1 MRLIDFFVFYEATL
15 YKNKEEENRTGNRRL
30 GKAISIAGAIV
41 GLWLTTV
48 IQVIVFFVLKENLLI
63 NLKIWVKVY
72 FIIAILSILILRY
85 IYISKE
91 RYQYI
96 ISSQYR
102 AFKLGRYTGAFVI
115 FFLLIASVVLSVGI
129 GIAMRDF

>member
-30 GKAISIAGAIV
+30 GKAISIAGCIIA
-41 GLWLTTV
+41 LWLTTI
-48 IQVIVFFVLKENLLI
+48 IQIIVFLVLKRNII

-72 FIIAILSILILRY
+72 FIVAILSILILRY

-96 ISSQYR
+96 VSSQYR
-102 AFKLGRYTGAFVI
+102 PFKLGRYAGITVI
-115 FFLLIASVVLSVGI
+115 FFSLIASVALSVGI
-129 GIAMRDF
+129 GIAMGDF

>member
-15 YKNKEEENRTGNRRL
+15 YKDKEEENRTGNRRL
-30 GKAISIAGAIV
+30 GKAISIAGCIIA
-41 GLWLTTV
+41 LWLTTI
-48 IQVIVFFVLKENLLI
+48 IQIIIFLVLKRNLI
-63 NLKIWVKVY
+63 NRKILVKIY
-72 FIIAILSILILRY
+72 FIIAVLSVLILRY

-102 AFKLGRYTGAFVI
+102 PFKLGRYTGITIMIFV
-115 FFLLIASVVLSVGI
+115 LLASVVLSVGI
-129 GIAMRDF
+129 GIAMGDF